1 MSHQENNAR
10 NPHEQDRKDIRDT
23 QKQNAGGMSRRRFLI
38 GSTLAGAGIAAAS
51 LAACSPSENNADSS
65 SSTVGDTSG
74 GHEIY
79 DLETKS
85 LTTTGWSWQTPP
97 DDIPD
102 DQITSEVDC
111 DVLVVGSGL
120 AGCCAALAAAE
131 KGAKTIIIEKSPE
144 GTISARGLD
153 IAAFHTKL
161 QAQLVDEGLMTEP
174 DYRQTIRRWVMW
186 AQGRVKEPLL
196 WEWARKS
203 GACFDWMYDKV
214 IDRGLS
220 AYIWDGYYKGPDYTE
235 LPVTHAFYETEY
247 EEQTFGFTQ
256 YAVQNEDES
265 GDHFGN
271 AVLVPRLYELCEEAG
286 IEIHYSMPSVRLLRD
301 GDGPC
306 VGSIAGPEGD
316 YTRYNAKSTIIATGD
331 YTSDK
336 EMIQCYCPVN
346 NYATDIYI
354 YLPPEVNKGE
364 LHKQAMWIGAEM
376 QKSEPHAT
384 VTHLD
389 FGAASYGFLHVNG
402 LGERFKNED
411 VNTQSK
417 SITKAFQ
424 PTKQAYTIY
433 DANGLSVV
441 QAQVDGNVGG
451 GLQWGQLTQAVGRKY
466 NLAAQEQVL
475 KDEIA
480 QGLTYESDT
489 LEGLAEQIGC
499 DSATFVDTV
508 NRYNEMADQANDVD
522 YGKRKEVLAPVNT
535 PPYYAGHLQ
544 ACLLTASG
552 GLRQDLEMRVLDI
565 DDNPIE
571 GLYVAGS
578 AAGDFFGAGDY
589 PTFVAGIGHG
599 RCVTFGRMAG
609 INAAGGNAHEEV
621 ESIDI

>member
-1 MSHQENNAR
+1 MSNFKRPSAEFD
-10 NPHEQDRKDIRDT
+10 EQQDK
-23 QKQNAGGMSRRRFLI
+23 GMSRRRFLI
-38 GSTLAGAGIAAAS
+38 GSTLAGAGVLAAGA
-51 LAACSPSENNADSS
+51 LAACTSPESSANSSGAGTDTAATANA
-65 SSTVGDTSG
+65 
-74 GHEIY
+74 HEIY
-79 DLETKS
+79 DLDTKS
-85 LTTTGWSWQTPP
+85 LTTKGWSWQTPP
-97 DDIPD
+97 ADIAKSE
-102 DQITSEVDC
+102 ITQTIEC

-120 AGCCAALAAAE
+120 AGCAAALAAAE
-131 KGAKTIIIEKSPE
+131 KGAKTIIIEKSVA
-144 GTISARGLD
+144 GTIAARGLD

-161 QAQLVDEGLMTEP
+161 QADLVDKGLMEEP
-174 DYRQTIRRWVMW
+174 DYRQTVRRWVMW

-203 GACFDWMYDKV
+203 GACFDWMYDMV
-214 IDRGLS
+214 LDRGLS
-220 AYIWDGYYKGPDYTE
+220 AYVWDGYYKGPDYTE
-235 LPVTHAFYETEY
+235 LPVTHAFYQTQY

-256 YAVQNEDES
+256 YAVQSEDEG

-271 AVLVPRLYELCEEAG
+271 AVLLPVLYDLCAEAG
-286 IEIHYSMPSVRLLRD
+286 VEIHYEMPSVRLIRD
-301 GDGPC
+301 GQAPC
-306 VGSIAGPEGD
+306 TGAIAGAPSA
-316 YTRYNAKSTIIATGD
+316 YTQYNAKSTVIATGD
-331 YTSDK
+331 YTSNK

-354 YLPPEVNKGE
+354 YLPPEVNQGE
-364 LHKQAMWIGAEM
+364 LHQQAMWIGGEM

-402 LGERFKNED
+402 EGKRFKNED

-433 DANGLSVV
+433 DSNGISQVK
-441 QAQVDGNVGG
+441 AQVDGNIGG
-451 GLQWGQLTQAVGRKY
+451 GLQWGQLTQSVGREY
-466 NLAAQEQVL
+466 NLEAQKQVL
-475 KDEIA
+475 KDEVA
-480 QGLTYESDT
+480 QGLTFESDT
-489 LEGLAEQIGC
+489 LEGLAAQIGC
-499 DSATFVDTV
+499 DPKTFVATV
-508 NRYNEMADQANDVD
+508 ERYNEMANNKNDVD
-522 YGKRKEVLAPVNT
+522 YGKRSEILDAIVS

-565 DDNPIE
+565 EDNPIE
-571 GLYVAGS
+571 GLYVAGA

-609 INAAGGNAHEEV
+609 INAAGGDAHNEIP
-621 ESIDI
+621 SFDI

>member
-1 MSHQENNAR
+1 MSEKKKPND
-10 NPHEQDRKDIRDT
+10 PKEKDVQLI
-23 QKQNAGGMSRRRFLI
+23 SRRRFLI
-38 GSTLAGAGIAAAS
+38 GSTLAGAGIAATS
-51 LAACSPSENNADSS
+51 LAACTPTSNAAEN
-65 SSTVGDTSG
+65 VGSNDTTTTPIE
-74 GHEIY
+74 HEIFTL
-79 DLETKS
+79 DTQK
-85 LTTTGWSWQTPP
+85 LTSTGWSWQTVP
-97 DDIPD
+97 DDIPED
-102 DQITSEVDC
+102 EITDQVDC
-111 DVLVVGSGL
+111 DVLVIGSGL

-131 KGAKTIIIEKSPE
+131 KGAKTIIIEKSVE
-144 GTISARGLD
+144 GTIAARGLD
-153 IAAFHTKL
+153 IAAFHTQL
-161 QAQLVDEGLMTEP
+161 QRDLVSQGLMEEP
-174 DYRQTIRRWVMW
+174 DYRHAIRRWIMW
-186 AQGRVKEPLL
+186 AQGRVKESLL

-235 LPVTHAFYETEY
+235 LPVTHAFYETAY

-256 YAVQNEDES
+256 YAVQSEDEG

-271 AVLVPRLYELCEEAG
+271 AVLIPRLYDLCTEAG
-286 IEIHYSMPSVRLLRD
+286 IEIHYDMKSERLLRD
-301 GDGPC
+301 GNGPC
-306 VGSIAGPEGD
+306 TGCIAGTPGA
-316 YTRYNAKSTIIATGD
+316 YTKYNAKSTIIAAGD
-331 YTSDK
+331 YTSNK

-346 NYATDIYI
+346 NFATDIYI
-354 YLPPEVNKGE
+354 YLPPEVNMGE
-364 LHKQAMWIGAEM
+364 LHQQAMWIGGEM

-402 LGERFKNED
+402 EGERFKNED

-433 DANGLSVV
+433 DANGLYHV
-441 QAQVDGNVGG
+441 QAQVDGGIGG

-466 NLAAQEQVL
+466 NLEAQQQVL

-489 LEGLAEQIGC
+489 LEGLATQIGC
-499 DSATFVDTV
+499 DSAKFVATV
-508 NRYNEMADQANDVD
+508 ERYNELANQQNDVD
-522 YGKRKEVLAPVNT
+522 FGKRSEILEPVVT
-535 PPYYAGHLQ
+535 PPFYAGNLK

-552 GLRQDLEMRVLDI
+552 GLRQDLECHVLDI

-571 GLYVAGS
+571 GLFVAGS

-589 PTFVAGIGHG
+589 PTLAPGIGHG
-599 RCVTFGRMAG
+599 RCITFGRMAG
-609 INAAGGNAHEEV
+609 INAAGGDAHSEIP
-621 ESIDI
+621 SIDI